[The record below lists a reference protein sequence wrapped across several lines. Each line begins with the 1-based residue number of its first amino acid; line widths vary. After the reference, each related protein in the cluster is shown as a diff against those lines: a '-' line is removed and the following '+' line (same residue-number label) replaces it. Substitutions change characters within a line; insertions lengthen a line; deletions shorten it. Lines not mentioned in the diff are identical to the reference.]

1 MVQCAAYNCN
11 VKFGQGKSMFLFP
24 KDVKLS
30 KIWTERLKRQGF
42 QPSAYTNLTKLCE
55 RHFASDQ
62 FSVNLGLAASLGLS
76 PRQKS
81 LFPNAVPTIFDFT
94 KVSDKEPSSSSATKK
109 RQATDPRP
117 RRSLAQEKRKRK
129 EVLYIL

>member
-1 MVQCAAYNCN
+1 
-11 VKFGQGKSMFLFP
+11 MFLFS
-24 KDVKLS
+24 KDVKLR

-42 QPSAYTNLTKLCE
+42 QPSAYTKLCE

-62 FSVNLGLAASLGLS
+62 FSVNLGLAASLGFS

-81 LFPNAVPTIFDFT
+81 LLPNAVPTIFDFT
-94 KVSDKEPSSSSATKK
+94 KVSDKEPSTSSSSATKK
-109 RQATDPRP
+109 RQASDPRP

-129 EVLYIL
+129 EV